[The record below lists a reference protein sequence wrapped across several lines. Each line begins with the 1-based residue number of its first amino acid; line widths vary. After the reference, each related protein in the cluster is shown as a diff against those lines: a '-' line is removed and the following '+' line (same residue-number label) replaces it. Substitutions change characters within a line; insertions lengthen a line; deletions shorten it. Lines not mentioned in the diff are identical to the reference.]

1 MFLKLRNKLGYES
14 VCREVADSITWR
26 RSCRIP
32 LDGQVPDPNNGNV
45 SPSSPEVARSRQRR
59 SLGGGLLAPSSRN
72 ASRAVIAHIC
82 CVAGESR

>member
-45 SPSSPEVARSRQRR
+45 SPSSPEVAEAASDARWAAVCSHLRPATR
-59 SLGGGLLAPSSRN
+59 LGR
-72 ASRAVIAHIC
+72 
-82 CVAGESR
+82 